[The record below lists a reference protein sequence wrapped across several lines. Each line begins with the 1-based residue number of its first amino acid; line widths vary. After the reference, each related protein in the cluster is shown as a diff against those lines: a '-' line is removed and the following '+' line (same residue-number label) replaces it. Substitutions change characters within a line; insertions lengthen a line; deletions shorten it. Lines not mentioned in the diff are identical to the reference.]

1 MIITFRKEPNRGSK
15 ITDTQGQDESKINMR
30 MKESS
35 QFHHHRTI
43 ANTKSG
49 IALA

>member
-1 MIITFRKEPNRGSK
+1 MIITFRIEPNRGSK
-15 ITDTQGQDESKINMR
+15 STDTQGQDESKINMR

-35 QFHHHRTI
+35 ELHRHRIIT
-43 ANTKSG
+43 NTKSG